1 MQIISRGSVNLWMCR
16 EIISDRA
23 NAIGKVGRCDERDNF
38 FEVAIRESDQQTF
51 CRKLYVNAP

>member
-1 MQIISRGSVNLWMCR
+1 MQIISGGSVNLWMCR

-51 CRKLYVNAP
+51 CRKLY